1 MKRWIQHFYQLNRLN
16 WLMVWLLLCCSIIL
30 LFPAGLMKGAV
41 SQWAATHAAWLGV
54 GMLIAISYFCS
65 QGFLIAWEWAC
76 DEWQSRRQQDQ
87 LAQMISFL
95 DFNEKAVL
103 REFVLQRKSVINLPI
118 TEPAV
123 KNLMDAG
130 VLTYAYG
137 KPAREKEDENQ
148 IRALERIVGEGP
160 VPAFTT
166 SMLTEAGR
174 PAQARPP
181 AASAAAATPSQ
192 SLPSAPLA
200 MGGSGT
206 RVISVMAQSYYRL
219 RQRHGRRL
227 PRASKRARDSSAPS
241 WPKQSAPARA
251 SPPLRAAKASYFVPL
266 LGTIALEPLAL
277 KLAGAADGS
286 GLFTGALFRGLFE
299 VTAQLHFAVHALAL
313 QLLLERAQGLVNIVV
328 ANENL
333 HAASSLVS
341 IMKFWRRRR
350 ADKGHALPIEG
361 ADVPDQTANVHL
373 WNRAFPCRESRKW
386 GQNSPCRGH
395 DSGGSRHTA
404 SKMVSF

>member
-41 SQWAATHAAWLGV
+41 SQWAADHAAWLGV

-137 KPAREKEDENQ
+137 KPTREKDDENQ
-148 IRALERIVGEGP
+148 IRALMIALP
-160 VPAFTT
+160 
-166 SMLTEAGR
+166 
-174 PAQARPP
+174 ARPLLTYKVLGLSRGKMSDEQVEQIMNARP
-181 AASAAAATPSQ
+181 KF
-192 SLPSAPLA
+192 
-200 MGGSGT
+200 
-206 RVISVMAQSYYRL
+206 AQKGF
-219 RQRHGRRL
+219 QR
-227 PRASKRARDSSAPS
+227 
-241 WPKQSAPARA
+241 
-251 SPPLRAAKASYFVPL
+251 
-266 LGTIALEPLAL
+266 
-277 KLAGAADGS
+277 
-286 GLFTGALFRGLFE
+286 
-299 VTAQLHFAVHALAL
+299 
-313 QLLLERAQGLVNIVV
+313 
-328 ANENL
+328 
-333 HAASSLVS
+333 
-341 IMKFWRRRR
+341 
-350 ADKGHALPIEG
+350 
-361 ADVPDQTANVHL
+361 
-373 WNRAFPCRESRKW
+373 
-386 GQNSPCRGH
+386 
-395 DSGGSRHTA
+395 
-404 SKMVSF
+404 

>member
-41 SQWAATHAAWLGV
+41 SQWATAHAAWLGV

-87 LAQMISFL
+87 LAQMIGFL

-148 IRALERIVGEGP
+148 ISALMIALP
-160 VPAFTT
+160 
-166 SMLTEAGR
+166 
-174 PAQARPP
+174 ARPLLTYKVLGLSRGKMSDEQVEQIMNARP
-181 AASAAAATPSQ
+181 KFAQ
-192 SLPSAPLA
+192 KSL
-200 MGGSGT
+200 
-206 RVISVMAQSYYRL
+206 
-219 RQRHGRRL
+219 QR
-227 PRASKRARDSSAPS
+227 
-241 WPKQSAPARA
+241 
-251 SPPLRAAKASYFVPL
+251 
-266 LGTIALEPLAL
+266 
-277 KLAGAADGS
+277 
-286 GLFTGALFRGLFE
+286 
-299 VTAQLHFAVHALAL
+299 
-313 QLLLERAQGLVNIVV
+313 
-328 ANENL
+328 
-333 HAASSLVS
+333 
-341 IMKFWRRRR
+341 
-350 ADKGHALPIEG
+350 
-361 ADVPDQTANVHL
+361 
-373 WNRAFPCRESRKW
+373 
-386 GQNSPCRGH
+386 
-395 DSGGSRHTA
+395 
-404 SKMVSF
+404 

>member
-41 SQWAATHAAWLGV
+41 SQWATAHAAWLGV

-87 LAQMISFL
+87 LAHMIGFL

-148 IRALERIVGEGP
+148 IRALMIALP
-160 VPAFTT
+160 
-166 SMLTEAGR
+166 
-174 PAQARPP
+174 ARPLLTYKVLGLSRGKMSDEQVEQIMNARP
-181 AASAAAATPSQ
+181 KFAQ
-192 SLPSAPLA
+192 KSL
-200 MGGSGT
+200 
-206 RVISVMAQSYYRL
+206 
-219 RQRHGRRL
+219 QR
-227 PRASKRARDSSAPS
+227 
-241 WPKQSAPARA
+241 
-251 SPPLRAAKASYFVPL
+251 
-266 LGTIALEPLAL
+266 
-277 KLAGAADGS
+277 
-286 GLFTGALFRGLFE
+286 
-299 VTAQLHFAVHALAL
+299 
-313 QLLLERAQGLVNIVV
+313 
-328 ANENL
+328 
-333 HAASSLVS
+333 
-341 IMKFWRRRR
+341 
-350 ADKGHALPIEG
+350 
-361 ADVPDQTANVHL
+361 
-373 WNRAFPCRESRKW
+373 
-386 GQNSPCRGH
+386 
-395 DSGGSRHTA
+395 
-404 SKMVSF
+404 